1 MPNVVIYLTPA
12 CPYCV
17 RALRLLDKK
26 GVEYTVIDVANDTAL
41 WDEMSKRS
49 KRDTVPQIFIDE
61 IHVGGF
67 DDMAALDV
75 DGELDEMLGLT

>member
-1 MPNVVIYLTPA
+1 MPNVVIYLTPV

-17 RALRLLDKK
+17 RARHLLDKK
-26 GVEYTVIDVANDTAL
+26 GVEYTVIDVADDTEL
-41 WDEMSKRS
+41 WDEMSRRS
-49 KRDTVPQIFIDE
+49 RRDTVPQVFIDD

-75 DGELDEMLGLT
+75 DGELDELLGLA